1 MIYLTLHKH
10 HPKITGKSPYGT
22 PRKEQP
28 YGLILSPPR
37 RPRIHRAVRRLSI
50 FSVCAFSAD
59 PNRGE
64 IKKMQNRRK
73 SSRRRTS
80 VRQRRFSAVEKAKT
94 LFHLLKESARIPTA
108 FRKSDYTKAVI
119 KKLVFA
125 FSVCAFLA
133 SPRAFSVRTILASQ
147 KAYFI
152 SMSVSSHIS
161 GASYPSRLTVVAATS
176 ESPNS
181 PLSSLTVYRSAVK
194 LS

>member
-10 HPKITGKSPYGT
+10 HPKIKGKSPYGT

-108 FRKSDYTKAVI
+108 FRNSDYTKAVI

-125 FSVCAFLA
+125 FSVCVFLA
-133 SPRAFSVRTILASQ
+133 SPQRGEIKSFGVFDFVAQGVQAYVVRRNRAQ
-147 KAYFI
+147 KKRKHQI
-152 SMSVSSHIS
+152 SCRNPSGFRHIICKVD
-161 GASYPSRLTVVAATS
+161 YT
-176 ESPNS
+176 
-181 PLSSLTVYRSAVK
+181 
-194 LS
+194 

>member
-94 LFHLLKESARIPTA
+94 LFRLLKESARIPTS
-108 FRKSDYTKAVI
+108 FRNSDYTKAVI

-133 SPRAFSVRTILASQ
+133 ST

-152 SMSVSSHIS
+152 PMSVSSHIS